1 MAAERT
7 FLADLRM
14 GLRPRFLLSILG
26 VVLCFWFDNMEG
38 LRHGIRNHMIDVEN
52 SVNCVMYYF
61 FNSYSFGGVFSQYI
75 APMLAVIPLACSY
88 CTEKQG
94 RMALYKI
101 TRCGKKAYVRSKF
114 LGASLLGGTTLLAGG
129 TLFVLA
135 LRSFLPI
142 VTPQK
147 ILESDWIPYYRA
159 LITGDGSA
167 YLVIV
172 LYLSFLSGSLWS
184 SVGLCVSAFFPS
196 TYAAICAPFVLGFF
210 LCQGGRLLHLPAY
223 LRLDMLLSARGTLY
237 SDSVTLLITTAA
249 VFGIIC
255 LMQRIFRIR
264 IERGMQ
270 DAS

>member
-14 GLRPRFLLSILG
+14 GMRPRFLLSILG
-26 VVLCFWFDNMEG
+26 VFLCFWFDNMED
-38 LRHGIRNHMIDVEN
+38 LRQGIHAPMTHVEN
-52 SVNCVMYYF
+52 SVQCVMYYF

-75 APMLAVIPLACSY
+75 APMLAVVPLACSY
-88 CTEKQG
+88 CIEKQG

-114 LGASLLGGTTLLAGG
+114 LGASLLGGTTLAAGG
-129 TLFVLA
+129 TLFILA
-135 LRSFLPI
+135 LHSFLPI

-147 ILESDWIPYYRA
+147 LLESDWIPYYRA
-159 LITGDGSA
+159 LTTGDGSA
-167 YLVIV
+167 YLIIV

-184 SVGLCVSAFFPS
+184 SAGLCMSAFVPS
-196 TYAAICAPFVLGFF
+196 TYAAICTPFVCGFF
-210 LCQGGRLLHLPAY
+210 LCQGGRLLHLPPC

-237 SDSVTLLITTAA
+237 SDAVTLLVTTGV